1 MNTRFS
7 RWLIAMLLIV
17 AASPMFVQAQ
27 LRDPVTDLNEAR
39 RVFVPVED
47 LDVIIERDKQGVLLP
62 RAKFDV
68 LLTQAKANAE
78 KNAVPAGISVVLTSA
93 DYAAQIVGDQLLISV
108 TAELTQ
114 FDDDWRESRFAL
126 QRLSLEQ
133 VLIDDAPALVGRHT
147 DGSVSLF
154 TDTRGKHSLKLQL
167 STELNALGSDQVAAF
182 SLLRAPSGTLTLT
195 LPAGERLLIGNMQL
209 QRPASLDQVAD
220 YKIAVGGTGGIQLR
234 ITDRAAENAADSLTF
249 ASTGYGLHVA
259 PGEVTWHA
267 LTTLQIFGKPVDR
280 LSFSIPRYLE
290 IADVESTGLES
301 WELTDDPNDTQ
312 RTNISLTFGQAFDGS
327 RKISFKGVMAVE
339 SGTAWTVPPLQIVG
353 VTSHIGQVVI
363 QYPAGVRVRVD
374 ESAGVRRATQ
384 EQKPAA
390 DMPDDPSQMNASES
404 LRFDIWQSD
413 FFLRMT
419 TQPKEREVQSAVAA
433 VLDVNTTGLELQAAL
448 TVETHFASLF
458 ELDIRLPAEWQV
470 LTIQRDNQPLKWQMV
485 SLDQPGT
492 NQLRVLLE
500 PPLAAN
506 TSGQIRLGLRR
517 DVEGWPVEAEPITV
531 NLPELFLPQSSLSEG
546 AFVIRGDDDLDLEA
560 FDLTGLDPQPLKAAF
575 ERLRFQSQD
584 TRFSGKLKI
593 TRKPSRIAAQTVT
606 FGRIDPQSFHTF
618 IQCVIEVQGGG
629 IRTINVALPESAGA
643 ALRFECPNPRII
655 EQKAAAPQNGER
667 VWTLQFEQRLR
678 GQALVVCDIELPRGE
693 SKDFVVPQCRFV
705 DAERQNGYLAIEAG
719 GEQRLT
725 IVATDAGGSA
735 LSEVDPLDLPN
746 VFYQPKERIV
756 AVHRAPAPGAVLTLS
771 EQKLEKLPIPT
782 AICPLLEIS
791 TILGGTGELQHRA
804 TFQLS
809 VVGVQGLHVTLP
821 NGTTLWAT
829 LVDGHPVE
837 IRRSGDVY
845 LVPLT
850 ATNTPSQQTA
860 GGIRTLQLFYRS
872 EVAANSQLGTVK
884 QTPPALT
891 VESGQRTALPVE
903 VLEQKWD
910 LHYPEET
917 RLIDSRS
924 ALEPRQPLDR
934 TSMLATWNSDLRVPT
949 LVDLGWQLFAVTMTI
964 GVIALV
970 TYSYRK
976 KQLVVTLFVMILI
989 FAVIIPLMLPAV
1001 QQSREAARRTQLKN
1015 EMKQLGLTAQ
1025 NYSNSSESLPS
1036 HYYAD
1041 DFSVEDRYDKTS
1053 ILDRD
1058 EKVNIQKI
1066 KRMPAPS
1073 KTLSAPAVGESRKLD
1088 GLQDNVALKSHTVRN
1103 HPMAPEAPLA
1113 TAPFGSVMPPPAAMM
1128 AQPGQM
1134 VDGPGPGVLRMMQ
1147 PNGKTANG
1155 NESVNGQLTD
1165 GNVNGIPENA
1175 FVHQMDVAQQPAAA
1189 EGEVAPFE
1197 QQLSLNIRQHQ
1208 EMGET
1213 HNARD
1218 LGLLSLAIDF
1228 VPPAGSRVKNFHYV
1242 GADTSTSG
1250 IPLEV
1255 DYIDRNSGGALRIF
1269 VIALIG
1275 MIGWFLRPASTA
1287 TKVGFATLGLITP
1300 LALLPLAQ
1308 MSWQPILDGVLVGTL
1323 ISIVFWLI
1331 CGCFKCCARCC
1342 PRIVGLKLP
1351 TTTAALAMMFL
1362 FSHNAYAQGEK
1373 PNTEKSNA
1381 NGQAVVELKP
1391 TTTLIVPFDA
1401 GTEPLAS
1408 ERVFLSHEQFLQLY
1422 RLANPEKVSKQPA
1435 PQEGGIFESLYSA
1448 KLVADEKHPDE
1459 AIIEVTARYAVKSFV
1474 DGQLLVDLPVGHVAA
1489 REAKLNGQTAAL
1501 ITNMGCFKVAVSKP
1515 GLHVIDFT
1523 FGVPAKLSGTTGS
1536 FSLPLLP
1543 VPAGKLA
1550 FELPGKDLS
1559 LRVNDSSTIFR
1570 RVSQNELQSVEF
1582 PIDKGGE
1589 VAVAWQPQQAQ
1600 GAATAVVHVD
1610 SVEAITLTDAG
1621 TAVSHGFSYRV
1632 RQGGIADT
1640 SFTLPDTLRLQA
1652 VNGPDV
1658 GGWELQG
1665 EGAARKLRVIFRRN
1679 VTDQTRLTIE
1689 TFLDVKVGADPQM
1702 ITVPQIPPLD
1712 ITNEIGQVAVFAG
1725 NQFSIRAEQVESLS
1739 QIDGDKFATQI
1750 PISRPNVAPQLAY
1763 RFSKR
1768 PFALNLRA
1776 TRLESQAHITTQ
1788 QAAFVSLRKQQLTTR
1803 FRYNL
1808 TGAPRSSLS
1817 VALPENFVLLD
1828 VQATE
1833 LRDYYVAKTDDG
1845 TTLTIE
1851 LKGPRLGLLEVVL
1864 GGFTPRNNSKATIE
1878 FPQPLDATRLD
1889 SEAAVWLDEGFT
1901 GSLDSFEGWRQVD
1914 FTQVSGELRAI
1925 RPAQPAQFAFTSNNA
1940 NPSMIS
1946 LNLTLATPKLSANGL
1961 SMVTATDVAVV
1972 YMLAFQWQID
1982 VAKTDALTLTTPDWL
1997 AGKLDFQGTGIREAT
2012 HVDAG
2017 NNRTRWTIHFRSPV
2031 SGKYFA
2037 TATATLPPA
2046 TTEVL
2051 APAIVFEHE
2060 QKAVESQRQYV
2071 LLINSSIGQL
2081 SSVDPSQVESV
2092 QREDLPVIIG
2102 QEFVDQATELVR
2114 VKSLLTAPRWSL
2126 HTFAQQATA
2135 PASVNIADL
2144 TTVLSRDGT
2153 YRAQAVYTIKNR
2165 SRQFLALK
2173 MPEGT
2178 EFLSM
2183 FVAGQPSRAVT
2194 TKLPSLNGASA
2205 QLIALPK
2212 TSAASL
2218 SFPVKIVWR
2227 GRLSGPLPKS
2237 AKLTREEF
2245 SVPAPQI
2252 ISQQEDADYG
2262 IPVARTRW
2270 TVYLPEDL
2278 DAQAA
2283 RSTAKHNLSL
2293 SDGTDSLYGNAVLQE
2308 AGELLGFFEQI
2319 RESNRRV
2326 QSRNNLKQ
2334 IGVAADNLNQLS
2346 KALQNYSD
2354 SSGGA
2359 EFAKNKAEVIKRLS
2373 EVENL
2378 AREETQKTN
2387 EYLSK
2392 TNNPATAQGLN
2403 YIQADGLAEGAAIV
2417 NDQQLA
2423 VFNSNNPTVFSKAD
2437 DTLSD
2442 GNFNFGL
2449 GIQDG
2454 EPVAESKKES
2464 NSQTSGRKDLSLAD
2478 DSKSSKPSNEAGN
2491 NKGNRAQL
2499 RMSNGLNI
2507 DELNTMVTNN
2517 NALRQNRATPQQV
2530 VKPGQQG
2537 NLFGTYISSGDGT
2550 PNTMNLAEN
2559 LGNGTLWNREIQN
2572 FAPPTSNPALS
2583 FESDSFGNS
2592 YTRFGAMGGGG
2603 GGMGGGMG
2611 HIPISGSGPGNGYR
2625 YIRDNSGTLNQ
2636 LPADSLP
2643 AKITSSPGF
2652 SFQVPANAP
2661 PGIPVGQ
2668 LAQDN
2673 RKKAEQRVAQG
2684 REIQNSKLGVNTAP
2698 PWKQPSGLSLGIN
2711 LPVSG
2716 HKLVFTKAGGDPK
2729 LALDIQPRESIRWAM
2744 GLVWTA
2750 VWLFVGAMILLTLR
2764 QASGIRRLVHL
2775 LPIVTAV
2782 LGVLGFCILP
2792 SPLNAAS
2799 FILFLVSA
2807 MVTAWKKTAAWI

>member
-1 MNTRFS
+1 MNTQFS
-7 RWLIAMLLIV
+7 RWLIATLLITS
-17 AASPMFVQAQ
+17 ASPMFAQAQ

-78 KNAVPAGISVVLTSA
+78 KNAVPAGIPVVLTSA

-133 VLIDDAPALVGRHT
+133 VLIDDAPALVGRHP

-195 LPAGERLLIGNMQL
+195 LPAGKRLLIGNLQL
-209 QRPASLDQVAD
+209 ERPASIDQVAD

-234 ITDRAAENAADSLTF
+234 ITDRAAENSADSLTF

-339 SGTAWTVPPLQIVG
+339 SGTAWTVPPLQLVG
-353 VTSHIGQVVI
+353 VTSLIGQVVI

-390 DMPDDPSQMNASES
+390 DMPDDLSQRNASES
-404 LRFDIWQSD
+404 LRFDVWQSD
-413 FFLRMT
+413 FFLRLT

-470 LTIQRDNQPLKWQMV
+470 LTIQRDNQPLKWQML

-492 NQLRVLLE
+492 NQLRILLE
-500 PPLAAN
+500 PPIEAN

-517 DVEGWPVEAEPITV
+517 DVEGWPVEAEPVTV

-584 TRFSGKLKI
+584 TQFSGKLKI
-593 TRKPSRIAAQTVT
+593 SRKPSRIAAQSVT
-606 FGRIDPQSFHTF
+606 FGRIDPQTFHTF
-618 IQCVIEVQGGG
+618 IQNVIEVQGGG
-629 IRTINVALPESAGA
+629 IRTINVALPEFAGT
-643 ALRFECPNPRII
+643 ALRFECPYPRII
-655 EQKAAAPQNGER
+655 EQKSAAPKNGER

-678 GQALVVCDIELPRGE
+678 GQALVICDIELPRGE

-719 GEQRLT
+719 SEQRLT
-725 IVATDAGGSA
+725 IAATDAGGSA
-735 LSEVDPLDLPN
+735 LPEVDPLELPN
-746 VFYQPKERIV
+746 VFYQPNERIV
-756 AVHRAPAPGAVLTLS
+756 AVHRSPAPGAVVTVS
-771 EQKLEKLPIPT
+771 EQKFEKLPIPT

-809 VVGVQGLHVTLP
+809 IAGVQGLHVTLP

-850 ATNTPSQQTA
+850 ATNTPSPQGA
-860 GGIRTLQLFYRS
+860 GGLRTLQLFYRS
-872 EVAANSQLGTVK
+872 TVTTNSPLGSVK
-884 QTPPALT
+884 QPPPSLT

-910 LHYPEET
+910 LYYPEET
-917 RLIDSRS
+917 RLIDSHS
-924 ALEPRQPLDR
+924 PLEPRQPLDR
-934 TSMLATWNSDLRVPT
+934 TSFLASWNSDLRVPT
-949 LVDLGWQLFAVTMTI
+949 LVDLGWQLFAVIVTI
-964 GVIALV
+964 GVIALL

-976 KQLVVTLFVMILI
+976 KQLVVTLFVLFVI
-989 FAVIIPLMLPAV
+989 FAAIVPLMLPAV
-1001 QQSREAARRTQLKN
+1001 QQAREASRRTQLKN
-1015 EMKQLGLTAQ
+1015 DMKMRELELANRNDLPTTSA
-1025 NYSNSSESLPS
+1025 LPS
-1036 HYYAD
+1036 HYYSDEA
-1041 DFSVEDRYDKTS
+1041 EQYDKTP
-1053 ILDRD
+1053 ILDD
-1058 EKVNIQKI
+1058 DYKANIRY
-1066 KRMPAPS
+1066 RMS
-1073 KTLSAPAVGESRKLD
+1073 RQQAPAKNPEPMAADESRKLEEFK
-1088 GLQDNVALKSHTVRN
+1088 DNVAMKSHTVRN
-1103 HPMAPEAPLA
+1103 RPMVPGAPPPIKPL
-1113 TAPFGSVMPPPAAMM
+1113 GSVLPPPAGM
-1128 AQPGQM
+1128 ATPSVPM
-1134 VDGPGPGVLRMMQ
+1134 VDGPGPGGTNMQ
-1147 PNGKTANG
+1147 LNGNAAGRDANG
-1155 NESVNGQLTD
+1155 RAD
-1165 GNVNGIPENA
+1165 GLMD
-1175 FVHQMDVAQQPAAA
+1175 QMNVAQQPVAA
-1189 EGEVAPFE
+1189 EDEVGPF
-1197 QQLSLNIRQHQ
+1197 QQELSLAIQQNQK
-1208 EMGET
+1208 MGET
-1213 HNARD
+1213 IYARD

-1242 GADTSTSG
+1242 GADTSTNG

-1269 VIALIG
+1269 VIALMA
-1275 MIGWFLRPASTA
+1275 MIGWFLRRASTA
-1287 TKVGFATLGLITP
+1287 TKVGFATLGLIMP
-1300 LALLPLAQ
+1300 LAMLPLAP
-1308 MSWQPILDGVLVGTL
+1308 MSWQPILDGGFMGTL
-1323 ISIVFWLI
+1323 ISIGVWLI
-1331 CGCFKCCARCC
+1331 CGCCQCCACCC
-1342 PRIVGLKLP
+1342 PRLVGLKLP
-1351 TTTAALAMMFL
+1351 TTTTTAALTMMIL
-1362 FSHNAYAQGEK
+1362 FSQTASAQGEK
-1373 PNTEKSNA
+1373 PTA
-1381 NGQAVVELKP
+1381 NGQAVAELKP

-1408 ERVFLSHEQFLQLY
+1408 ERVFLSHEQFLQLH
-1422 RLANPEKVSKQPA
+1422 RLANPDKVSKQPA
-1435 PQEGGIFESLYSA
+1435 PQAGGIFEALYA
-1448 KLVADEKHPDE
+1448 VKLVANDAHPDD
-1459 AIIEVTARYAVKSFV
+1459 AMIEVTARYAVKSFV
-1474 DGQLLVDLPVGHVAA
+1474 DGQLLVDLPVGQVAA

-1501 ITNMGCFKVAVSKP
+1501 ITNTGCFKVAISKP

-1543 VPAGKLA
+1543 VPAGKLV

-1559 LRVNDSSTIFR
+1559 VRVNGSSTIFR
-1570 RVSQNELQSVEF
+1570 RVSQNDLQSLEF
-1582 PIDKGGE
+1582 PIDKGGD

-1679 VTDQTRLTIE
+1679 VNDQTRLTVE
-1689 TFLDVKVGADPQM
+1689 TFLDVKVGTDPQV
-1702 ITVPQIPPLD
+1702 IAAPQIAPLE

-1739 QIDGDKFATQI
+1739 QIDSDKFATQI

-1768 PFALNLRA
+1768 PFSLNLRA
-1776 TRLESQAHITTQ
+1776 TRLESQAHITSQ

-1817 VALPENFVLLD
+1817 LALPENFVLLD
-1828 VQATE
+1828 VQATG

-1845 TTLTIE
+1845 TILTIE
-1851 LKGPRLGLLEVVL
+1851 LKGPRLGLMEVVL
-1864 GGFTPRNNSKATIE
+1864 GGFTQRNNAKATIE

-1901 GSLDSFEGWRQVD
+1901 GTLDSFEGWRQVD
-1914 FTQVSGELRAI
+1914 GSQVSGELRAI
-1925 RPAQPAQFAFTSNNA
+1925 RSTQAAQFAFTSNSTTPA
-1940 NPSMIS
+1940 VIA
-1946 LNLTLATPKLSANGL
+1946 LNLTQATAKVSANGL
-1961 SMVTATDVAVV
+1961 SMVTATDVAVI
-1972 YMLAFQWQID
+1972 YLLALQWQID
-1982 VAKTDALTLTTPDWL
+1982 VAKTDVLTLTTPDWL

-2012 HVDAG
+2012 HADAG
-2017 NNRTRWTIHFRSPV
+2017 NNRTRWTIHLRSPV

-2060 QKAVESQRQYV
+2060 QKGVESQRQYV
-2071 LLINSSIGQL
+2071 LLINSSLGQL
-2081 SSVDPSQVESV
+2081 SSVDASLVESV

-2153 YRAQAVYTIKNR
+2153 YRAQGLYTIKNR

-2178 EFLSM
+2178 ELLSV
-2183 FVAGQPSRAVT
+2183 FVGGQPSRAVT
-2194 TKLPSLNGASA
+2194 AKLPSLNGASA

-2227 GRLSGPLPKS
+2227 GRLAGPLPKS
-2237 AKLTREEF
+2237 AKLSREEF

-2293 SDGTDSLYGNAVLQE
+2293 SDGSDSLYGNAVLQE

-2326 QSRNNLKQ
+2326 QTRNNLKQ

-2354 SSGGA
+2354 SSGSA
-2359 EFAKNKAEVIKRLS
+2359 EFAKNKAEIIKRLS
-2373 EVENL
+2373 EVDKL
-2378 AREETQKTN
+2378 AREENQKTN
-2387 EYLSK
+2387 EFLAK
-2392 TNNPATAQGLN
+2392 TNNPAAAQGLN
-2403 YIQADGLAEGAAIV
+2403 YIQTESLAEGAAIA
-2417 NDQQLA
+2417 NDQQKA
-2423 VFNSNNPTVFSKAD
+2423 VLDSNGGSGIFIAG
-2437 DTLSD
+2437 DTWSD

-2454 EPVAESKKES
+2454 EPGNPQAD
-2464 NSQTSGRKDLSLAD
+2464 RKTDAGKSD
-2478 DSKSSKPSNEAGN
+2478 DSKSSKPSNDAGN
-2491 NKGNRAQL
+2491 KKGNRAQL
-2499 RMSNGLNI
+2499 QMSNGINI
-2507 DELNTMVTNN
+2507 DELNTAVTNN
-2517 NALRQNRATPQQV
+2517 NAFRQNRAMPQQAAQ
-2530 VKPGQQG
+2530 PGQQG
-2537 NLFGTYISSGDGT
+2537 NLFGRYVISGDET
-2550 PNTMNLAEN
+2550 ANTINLTEN
-2559 LGNGTLWNREIQN
+2559 PGNGTLWNREFQSFGPMN
-2572 FAPPTSNPALS
+2572 SNPAS
-2583 FESDSFGNS
+2583 GFESNSAASGN
-2592 YTRFGAMGGGG
+2592 TRFGGMGGGG
-2603 GGMGGGMG
+2603 G
-2611 HIPISGSGPGNGYR
+2611 N
-2625 YIRDNSGTLNQ
+2625 
-2636 LPADSLP
+2636 
-2643 AKITSSPGF
+2643 
-2652 SFQVPANAP
+2652 
-2661 PGIPVGQ
+2661 
-2668 LAQDN
+2668 
-2673 RKKAEQRVAQG
+2673 
-2684 REIQNSKLGVNTAP
+2684 
-2698 PWKQPSGLSLGIN
+2698 
-2711 LPVSG
+2711 
-2716 HKLVFTKAGGDPK
+2716 
-2729 LALDIQPRESIRWAM
+2729 
-2744 GLVWTA
+2744 
-2750 VWLFVGAMILLTLR
+2750 
-2764 QASGIRRLVHL
+2764 
-2775 LPIVTAV
+2775 
-2782 LGVLGFCILP
+2782 
-2792 SPLNAAS
+2792 
-2799 FILFLVSA
+2799 
-2807 MVTAWKKTAAWI
+2807 

>member
-1 MNTRFS
+1 MNTQYS
-7 RWLIAMLLIV
+7 RWLMAVLLF
-17 AASPMFVQAQ
+17 ASASPMLAQAQ
-27 LRDPVTDLNEAR
+27 LRDLVTDLTEAR

-78 KNAVPAGISVVLTSA
+78 KNAVPAGIAVVLTSA
-93 DYAAQIVGDQLLISV
+93 DYAAQIVGDQLLLSV

-114 FDDDWRESRFAL
+114 FDDEWRESRFAL

-133 VLIDDAPALVGRHT
+133 VLVDDAPALVGRHT

-182 SLLRAPSGTLTLT
+182 SLLRAPSGTLTLS
-195 LPAGERLLIGNMQL
+195 LPAGKRLLIGNLQL
-209 QRPASLDQVAD
+209 ERPAPLDQVAD
-220 YKIAVGGTGGIQLR
+220 YKIAIGGTGGIQLR

-280 LSFSIPRYLE
+280 LSFSVPRYLE

-301 WELTDDPNDTQ
+301 WELSDDPNDTQ
-312 RTNISLTFGQAFDGS
+312 RTNISLTFGQAFDGA

-339 SGTAWTVPPLQIVG
+339 SGAAWTVPPLQIVG

-390 DMPDDPSQMNASES
+390 DMPDDVSQVNASES

-413 FFLRMT
+413 FYLRLT

-448 TVETHFASLF
+448 TIETHFASLF

-470 LTIQRDNQPLKWQMV
+470 LTILRDNQPLKWQMV

-492 NQLRVLLE
+492 NQLRILLD
-500 PPLAAN
+500 PPLAAE
-506 TSGQIRLGLRR
+506 TSGQIRLALRR

-584 TRFSGKLKI
+584 TRYSGKLKI

-606 FGRIDPQSFHTF
+606 FGRIDPQTFHTF
-618 IQCVIEVQGGG
+618 IQSVIEVQGGG
-629 IRTINVALPESAGA
+629 IRTINVALPESAGS
-643 ALRFECPNPRII
+643 ALRFECPSPRII

-667 VWTLQFEQRLR
+667 VWTLHFEQRLR

-693 SKDFVVPQCRFV
+693 SKDFIVTQCRFI
-705 DAERQNGYLAIEAG
+705 DAERQNGYLAVEAG

-725 IVATDAGGSA
+725 ITATDAGGTA
-735 LSEVDPLDLPN
+735 LPEVDPLDLPN

-756 AVHRAPAPGAVLTLS
+756 AVHRAPSPGAVLTLS
-771 EQKLEKLPIPT
+771 EQKFEKLPVPT

-809 VVGVQGLHVTLP
+809 IVGVQGLHVTLP
-821 NGTTLWAT
+821 NGSTLWAT

-845 LVPLT
+845 LIPLP
-850 ATNTPSQQTA
+850 ATDTPSPQTA
-860 GGIRTLQLFYRS
+860 GGLRTLQLFYRS
-872 EVAANSQLGTVK
+872 AVATNSQLGTVK
-884 QTPPALT
+884 QTPPSLT

-910 LHYPEET
+910 LHYPAET
-917 RLIDSRS
+917 RLIGSHS
-924 ALEPRQPLDR
+924 PLEPRQPLDR
-934 TSMLATWNSDLRVPT
+934 TSFLSTWNSDLRVPT
-949 LVDLGWQLFAVTMTI
+949 LVDLGWQLLAVIITI
-964 GVIALV
+964 GVIALL

-976 KQLVVTLFVMILI
+976 KQVVVTLFVMILI
-989 FAVIIPLMLPAV
+989 FAMIVPLMLPAV
-1001 QQSREAARRTQLKN
+1001 QQARESSRRTQLKN
-1015 EMKQLGLTAQ
+1015 DMKMRELERANRGDGETT
-1025 NYSNSSESLPS
+1025 STLPE
-1036 HYYAD
+1036 HYYLD
-1041 DFSVEDRYDKTS
+1041 EDSVLERYDKS
-1053 ILDRD
+1053 PIMDRD
-1058 EKVNIQKI
+1058 EKTNFQRL
-1066 KRMPAPS
+1066 KRMQALSKKSPAPA
-1073 KTLSAPAVGESRKLD
+1073 TDESRKLE

-1128 AQPGQM
+1128 NRPGPM
-1134 VDGPGPGVLRMMQ
+1134 VDGPGPGVMNMQ
-1147 PNGKTANG
+1147 LNG
-1155 NESVNGQLTD
+1155 NPRDINGPVD
-1165 GNVNGIPENA
+1165 GLMD
-1175 FVHQMDVAQQPAAA
+1175 HMDVAQQPAAE

-1197 QQLSLNIRQHQ
+1197 QQLSLNIDQGQ
-1208 EMGET
+1208 NLKGT
-1213 HNARD
+1213 KNTRD

-1242 GADTSTSG
+1242 GADTSTNG

-1275 MIGWFLRPASTA
+1275 TIGWFLRRASTA
-1287 TKVGFATLGLITP
+1287 TKVGFATMGLIIP
-1300 LALLPLAQ
+1300 IALLPFAP
-1308 MSWQPILDGVLVGTL
+1308 MSWQPNLDGLFVGTL
-1323 ISIVFWLI
+1323 ISIVSWLI
-1331 CGCFKCCARCC
+1331 CGCVHCCAYRC
-1342 PRIVGLKLP
+1342 PRLVGLKLP
-1351 TTTAALAMMFL
+1351 TTTTALAMMFL
-1362 FSHNAYAQGEK
+1362 ISHTAYAQGEK

-1381 NGQAVVELKP
+1381 NGQAVAELKP

-1422 RLANPEKVSKQPA
+1422 RLANPDKVSKQPA
-1435 PQEGGIFESLYSA
+1435 PQAGGIFEAMYA
-1448 KLVADEKHPDE
+1448 VKLVANEKNPE
-1459 AIIEVTARYAVKSFV
+1459 GAMIEVTARYAVKSFV
-1474 DGQLLVDLPVGHVAA
+1474 DGQLLVDLPVGQVAA
-1489 REAKLNGQTAAL
+1489 REVKLNGQTSAL
-1501 ITNMGCFKVAVSKP
+1501 ITNAGCFKVAITKP
-1515 GLHVIDFT
+1515 GLHVIDFI

-1543 VPAGKLA
+1543 VPAGKLV
-1550 FELPGKDLS
+1550 FELPGKNLS
-1559 LRVNDSSTIFR
+1559 VRVNGSSTIFR

-1582 PIDKGGE
+1582 SIDKGGD
-1589 VAVAWQPQQAQ
+1589 VAVAWQPPQAQ
-1600 GAATAVVHVD
+1600 GAATAVIHVD

-1621 TAVSHGFSYRV
+1621 TSVSHGFSYRV

-1689 TFLDVKVGADPQM
+1689 TFLDVKVGTDPQV
-1702 ITVPQIPPLD
+1702 IAIPQIAPLE
-1712 ITNEIGQVAVFAG
+1712 ITNEIGQIAVFAG

-1768 PFALNLRA
+1768 PFTLNLRA
-1776 TRLESQAHITTQ
+1776 TRLESQTHITSQ

-1817 VALPENFVLLD
+1817 VSLPENFVLLD
-1828 VQATE
+1828 VQATA
-1833 LRDYYVAKTDDG
+1833 LRDYYVAKTDDS
-1845 TTLTIE
+1845 TILTIE
-1851 LKGPRLGLLEVVL
+1851 LKGPRLGLMEVVL
-1864 GGFTPRNNSKATIE
+1864 GGFTQRNNAKASIE

-1889 SEAAVWLDEGFT
+1889 SEATVWLDEGFKGT
-1901 GSLDSFEGWRQVD
+1901 LESFEGWRQVD
-1914 FTQVSGELRAI
+1914 ATQVSGEVRAI
-1925 RPAQPAQFAFTSNNA
+1925 RSAQPAQFAFSSNSTTPA
-1940 NPSMIS
+1940 VIA
-1946 LNLTLATPKLSANGL
+1946 LNLTQATPMLSANGL
-1961 SMVTATDVAVV
+1961 SMVTATDVAVI
-1972 YMLAFQWQID
+1972 YMLALQWQID
-1982 VAKTDALTLTTPDWL
+1982 VAKTDTLTLTTPDWL

-2012 HVDAG
+2012 HIDAG
-2017 NNRTRWTIHFRSPV
+2017 NNRTRWTIHLRSPV

-2037 TATATLPPA
+2037 TATTTLPPA

-2071 LLINSSIGQL
+2071 LLINSSLGQL
-2081 SSVDPSQVESV
+2081 SSVDPSLVESV

-2126 HTFAQQATA
+2126 HTFAQQASA

-2153 YRAQAVYTIKNR
+2153 YQAQALYTIKNR

-2178 EFLSM
+2178 ELLSV

-2205 QLIALPK
+2205 HLIALPK

-2218 SFPVKIVWR
+2218 SFLVKIVWR
-2227 GRLSGPLPKS
+2227 GRLSGPLPES
-2237 AKLTREEF
+2237 VPLTREEF

-2283 RSTAKHNLSL
+2283 HSTAKHNLSL
-2293 SDGTDSLYGNAVLQE
+2293 SDGSDSLYGNAVLQE

-2319 RESNRRV
+2319 RESNRRL
-2326 QSRNNLKQ
+2326 QTRNNLKQ
-2334 IGVAADNLNQLS
+2334 LGVAADNLNQLS
-2346 KALQNYSD
+2346 KALQIYSD
-2354 SSGGA
+2354 SSSGA
-2359 EFAKNKAEVIKRLS
+2359 EFAKNKAEVMKRLS
-2373 EVENL
+2373 EVERL
-2378 AREETQKTN
+2378 AREESQKTN

-2392 TNNPATAQGLN
+2392 TNNPAATQGLN
-2403 YIQADGLAEGAAIV
+2403 YIQTEGLAEGAAIV

-2423 VFNSNNPTVFSKAD
+2423 VFNSNGGQLISIAD
-2437 DTLSD
+2437 DSLSD

-2454 EPVAESKKES
+2454 EPVAESKKEGR
-2464 NSQTSGRKDLSLAD
+2464 SQTSGRKDSLAD
-2478 DSKSSKPSNEAGN
+2478 NSKSSKPSNEAGN

-2499 RMSNGLNI
+2499 RMSNGINI
-2507 DELNTMVTNN
+2507 DELNTTVTNN
-2517 NALRQNRATPQQV
+2517 NTLRQNRVIPQQV
-2530 VKPGQQG
+2530 VQPGQQG
-2537 NLFGTYISSGDGT
+2537 NLFGGYMNNGDGSS
-2550 PNTMNLAEN
+2550 NTMNLTEN
-2559 LGNGTLWNREIQN
+2559 FGNGTLWNRDSPSA
-2572 FAPPTSNPALS
+2572 APQSSNPALS
-2583 FESDSFGNS
+2583 FESDYVGNS
-2592 YTRFGAMGGGG
+2592 STRNGAMGGGG
-2603 GGMGGGMG
+2603 GGMGRSPM
-2611 HIPISGSGPGNGYR
+2611 PGSGAGIGYR
-2625 YIRDNSGTLNQ
+2625 YVRDNSGTLNQ
-2636 LPADSLP
+2636 PRADSSP
-2643 AKITSSPGF
+2643 APITSSSRF
-2652 SFQVPANAP
+2652 SFQVPPNAP
-2661 PGIPVGQ
+2661 WGTPAGQ

-2673 RKKAEQRVAQG
+2673 RQTAEHG
-2684 REIQNSKLGVNTAP
+2684 ISLGGEIQNSNLGANAAP
-2698 PWKQPSGLSLGIN
+2698 AWKQPGGLSLGIN

-2716 HKLVFTKAGGDPK
+2716 RKLVFTKAGGDPK
-2729 LALDIQPRESIRWAM
+2729 LALDIRPRESIRWAM
-2744 GLVWTA
+2744 GLAWTA
-2750 VWLFVGAMILLTLR
+2750 AWLLVGTTILFSLR
-2764 QASGIRRLVHL
+2764 HTSGIRRLVHL

-2792 SPLNAAS
+2792 APLNAAS
-2799 FILFLVSA
+2799 FVLFIVST
-2807 MVTAWKKTAAWI
+2807 VFTAWKKPETWI

>member
-7 RWLIAMLLIV
+7 RWLIAMLLAA
-17 AASPMFVQAQ
+17 AASPMFAQAQ
-27 LRDPVTDLNEAR
+27 LRDPVTDLTEAR

-78 KNAVPAGISVVLTSA
+78 KNAVPAGIAVVLTSA
-93 DYAAQIVGDQLLISV
+93 DYAAQIVGDQLLLSV

-114 FDDDWRESRFAL
+114 FDDEWHESRFAL

-133 VLIDDAPALVGRHT
+133 VLVDEAPALVGRHT

-167 STELNALGSDQVAAF
+167 STELNVLGSDQIAAF

-195 LPAGERLLIGNMQL
+195 LPAGKRLLIGNLQL
-209 QRPASLDQVAD
+209 ERPAPLDQAAD
-220 YKIAVGGTGGIQLR
+220 YKIAVGGSGGIQLR

-249 ASTGYGLHVA
+249 ASTGYGLNVA

-267 LTTLQIFGKPVDR
+267 LTTLQIFGKPLDR
-280 LSFSIPRYLE
+280 LSFSVPRFLE
-290 IADVESTGLES
+290 IAGVESTGLES

-312 RTNISLTFGQAFDGS
+312 RTNISLTFGQAFDGA

-353 VTSHIGQVVI
+353 VTSHIGQLVI

-374 ESAGVRRATQ
+374 ESAGVRRATH

-390 DMPDDPSQMNASES
+390 DMPDDLSQINASES
-404 LRFDIWQSD
+404 LRFDIWQPD
-413 FFLRMT
+413 FYLRLT
-419 TQPKEREVQSAVAA
+419 TQPKEREVQSAIAA
-433 VLDVNTTGLELQAAL
+433 VLDVNTTGLELQVAL

-458 ELDIRLPAEWQV
+458 ELDIHLPAEWQV

-492 NQLRVLLE
+492 NQLRILLD
-500 PPLAAN
+500 PPLTAE
-506 TSGQIRLGLRR
+506 TSGQIRLSLRR

-531 NLPELFLPQSSLSEG
+531 NVPELFLPQSSLSEG

-560 FDLTGLDPQPLKAAF
+560 IDLTGLDPQPLKAAF
-575 ERLRFQSQD
+575 ERLRFQSQE

-593 TRKPSRIAAQTVT
+593 ARKPSRIAVQTVT
-606 FGRIDPQSFHTF
+606 FGRIDPQTLHTF
-618 IQCVIEVQGGG
+618 IQSVIEVQGGG
-629 IRTINVALPESAGA
+629 IRTIKLALPESAGSA
-643 ALRFECPNPRII
+643 VRFESLVPRII

-667 VWTLQFEQRLR
+667 VWTLHFEQRLR
-678 GQALVVCDIELPRGE
+678 GQALVVCDFELPRGE
-693 SKDFVVPQCRFV
+693 AKNYIVPQCRFV
-705 DAERQNGYLAIEAG
+705 DAERQNGYLAVEAG

-725 IVATDAGGSA
+725 IAATSAEGSA
-735 LSEVDPLDLPN
+735 LAEVDPLDLPN

-756 AVHRAPAPGAVLTLS
+756 AVHRAPAPGAMLTIS
-771 EQKLEKLPIPT
+771 EQKFEKLPVPT

-804 TFQLS
+804 TFQLN

-821 NGTTLWAT
+821 NGSTVWAT

-850 ATNTPSQQTA
+850 ATNMSSPHCD
-860 GGIRTLQLFYRS
+860 GGLRTLQLYYRS
-872 EVAANSQLGTVK
+872 AVATNSKLGSVK
-884 QTPPALT
+884 QTPPSLT
-891 VESGQRTALPVE
+891 VETGQRTALPVE
-903 VLEQKWD
+903 VVEQKWD

-917 RLIDSRS
+917 RLIDSHS
-924 ALEPRQPLDR
+924 PLEPRQLLDR
-934 TSMLATWNSDLRVPT
+934 TSFLATWNSELRVPT
-949 LVDLGWQLFAVTMTI
+949 LLDLGWQLFAVIVTI
-964 GVIALV
+964 GVIALL
-970 TYSYRK
+970 TYSYRR
-976 KQLVVTLFVMILI
+976 KQVLLTLFVLFVI
-989 FAVIIPLMLPAV
+989 FAAIVPLMLPAV
-1001 QQSREAARRTQLKN
+1001 KQAREASRRTQLKN
-1015 EMKQLGLTAQ
+1015 DLKQFGLSVQ
-1025 NYSNSSESLPS
+1025 NNDQLTTSALPS
-1036 HYYAD
+1036 HYYSDEAAQ
-1041 DFSVEDRYDKTS
+1041 YDKTPV
-1053 ILDRD
+1053 LDD
-1058 EKVNIQKI
+1058 DDKANIRY
-1066 KRMPAPS
+1066 RMSQQQTPAKTPAPMAS
-1073 KTLSAPAVGESRKLD
+1073 DESRKLEE
-1088 GLQDNVALKSHTVRN
+1088 LKENAALKSHTVGNR
-1103 HPMAPEAPLA
+1103 PMASGSPPPNER
-1113 TAPFGSVMPPPAAMM
+1113 FGSVMPPPVGIAAESG
-1128 AQPGQM
+1128 PM
-1134 VDGPGPGVLRMMQ
+1134 VDGPGPGVTNMLL
-1147 PNGKTANG
+1147 NG
-1155 NESVNGQLTD
+1155 NAAGRDVNRGVD
-1165 GNVNGIPENA
+1165 GLMD
-1175 FVHQMDVAQQPAAA
+1175 QMDVAQQPVAA
-1189 EGEVAPFE
+1189 EVEAGPSQRE
-1197 QQLSLNIRQHQ
+1197 LSLELQQNQK
-1208 EMGET
+1208 MGET
-1213 HNARD
+1213 NYARD

-1228 VPPAGSRVKNFHYV
+1228 VPPAGYRVKNFHYV
-1242 GADTSTSG
+1242 GADTSTNG

-1269 VIALIG
+1269 VVALMA
-1275 MIGWFLRPASTA
+1275 MIGWLLRPAATA
-1287 TKVGFATLGLITP
+1287 TKVGFATLGLVIP
-1300 LALLPLAQ
+1300 LALLPLAP
-1308 MSWQPILDGVLVGTL
+1308 MIWQPILDGGFIGTL
-1323 ISIVFWLI
+1323 ISIGVWVI
-1331 CGCFKCCARCC
+1331 CSFCKCCACCC
-1342 PRIVGLKLP
+1342 PRLVGLKLP
-1351 TTTAALAMMFL
+1351 TKTTAALAMMIL
-1362 FSHNAYAQGEK
+1362 FSQTAYTQGEK
-1373 PNTEKSNA
+1373 PNA
-1381 NGQAVVELKP
+1381 NGQAVADLKP

-1435 PQEGGIFESLYSA
+1435 PQAGGIFEALYAA
-1448 KLVADEKHPDE
+1448 KLVANDAHPDE
-1459 AIIEVTARYAVKSFV
+1459 AMIELTARYAVKSFI
-1474 DGQLLVDLPVGHVAA
+1474 DGQLLVDLPVGEVAA

-1501 ITNMGCFKVAVSKP
+1501 FTSAGCFKVAISKP

-1523 FGVPAKLSGTTGS
+1523 FGIPAKLSGTTGS

-1559 LRVNDSSTIFR
+1559 VRVNGSSTIFR
-1570 RVSQNELQSVEF
+1570 RVSQNDLQSLEF
-1582 PIDKGGE
+1582 PIDKGGD
-1589 VAVAWQPQQAQ
+1589 VAVAWQPQQSQ
-1600 GAATAVVHVD
+1600 GAATVVVHVD

-1640 SFTLPDTLRLQA
+1640 SFTLPDTLGLQA

-1665 EGAARKLRVIFRRN
+1665 EGAERKLRVIFRRN
-1679 VTDQTRLTIE
+1679 VTDQTRLIIE
-1689 TFLDVKVGADPQM
+1689 TFLGVKVGTDPQM
-1702 ITVPQIPPLD
+1702 IAVPQIAPLE

-1725 NQFSIRAEQVESLS
+1725 NQFSIQAEHVESLS
-1739 QIDGDKFATQI
+1739 QVDSDKFATQI
-1750 PISRPNVAPQLAY
+1750 PISRPNVSPQLAY

-1768 PFALNLRA
+1768 PFKLNLRA
-1776 TRLESQAHITTQ
+1776 TRLESQAHISSQ
-1788 QAAFVSLRKQQLTTR
+1788 QAAFVSPRKQQSTTR

-1828 VQATE
+1828 VQATGF
-1833 LRDYYVAKTDDG
+1833 RDYYVAKTDDG
-1845 TTLTIE
+1845 TILTIE
-1851 LKGPRLGLLEVVL
+1851 LKGPRLGMMEVVL
-1864 GGFTPRNNSKATIE
+1864 GGFTQRNNAKVSIE

-1901 GSLDSFEGWRQVD
+1901 GTVDSFEGWRHVD
-1914 FTQVSGELRAI
+1914 GTQVNGELRAI
-1925 RPAQPAQFAFTSNNA
+1925 RSSQAVPFAFTSNSTTPA
-1940 NPSMIS
+1940 AIA
-1946 LNLTLATPKLSANGL
+1946 LNLTQASVKVSANSL
-1961 SMVTATDVAVV
+1961 SMVTVTDVAVI
-1972 YMLAFQWQID
+1972 YMLALQWQIN
-1982 VAKTDALTLTTPDWL
+1982 VAKTDTLTLTTPDWL

-2017 NNRTRWTIHFRSPV
+2017 NNRTRWTIHLRSPV

-2037 TATATLPPA
+2037 TATATIPPA

-2051 APAIVFEHE
+2051 APTIVFEHD
-2060 QKAVESQRQYV
+2060 QKAVESQSQYA
-2071 LLINSSIGQL
+2071 LLINSSLGQL
-2081 SSVDPSQVESV
+2081 SSVDPSLVESV

-2102 QEFVDQATELVR
+2102 KEFVNQATELVR
-2114 VKSLLTAPRWSL
+2114 IKSLLTAPRWSL
-2126 HTFAQQATA
+2126 HTFAEQAAA

-2144 TTVLSRDGT
+2144 TTVLCRDGT
-2153 YRAQAVYTIKNR
+2153 YRAQALYTIKNR

-2178 EFLSM
+2178 ELLSV
-2183 FVAGQPSRAVT
+2183 FVGGQPSRAVT
-2194 TKLPSLNGASA
+2194 TKLPSLNGALA

-2218 SFPVKIVWR
+2218 SFPVKVVWR

-2237 AKLTREEF
+2237 TNLTREEF

-2278 DAQAA
+2278 DAQAS

-2293 SDGTDSLYGNAVLQE
+2293 SDGSDSLYGNAVLQE

-2354 SSGGA
+2354 GSGGA
-2359 EFAKNKAEVIKRLS
+2359 EFAKNKAEIIKRLS
-2373 EVENL
+2373 DVEKL
-2378 AREETQKTN
+2378 ARDESQKTN
-2387 EYLSK
+2387 EFLAKS
-2392 TNNPATAQGLN
+2392 NNPAAAQSLN
-2403 YIQADGLAEGAAIV
+2403 YIQTDSLEEGAAIA
-2417 NDQQLA
+2417 NDQQKA
-2423 VFNSNNPTVFSKAD
+2423 VLDSNSASGISIAGD
-2437 DTLSD
+2437 ARSD

-2449 GIQDG
+2449 GIQDS
-2454 EPVAESKKES
+2454 EPD
-2464 NSQTSGRKDLSLAD
+2464 NSQADRKKDAVKFY
-2478 DSKSSKPSNEAGN
+2478 DSKSSNEAGN
-2491 NKGNRAQL
+2491 NRGNRAQL
-2499 RMSNGLNI
+2499 RMSNGINI
-2507 DELNTMVTNN
+2507 DELNTSVTNN
-2517 NALRQNRATPQQV
+2517 NAFRLSRTVPQQGV
-2530 VKPGQQG
+2530 QPEQSGFQFHNSSAAKTFNSNSLTINGNDG
-2537 NLFGTYISSGDGT
+2537 NL
-2550 PNTMNLAEN
+2550 M
-2559 LGNGTLWNREIQN
+2559 LWNRDGPLA
-2572 FAPPTSNPALS
+2572 APQSSNPVLG
-2583 FESDSFGNS
+2583 FESDTVGSGFG
-2592 YTRFGAMGGGG
+2592 RIGAMGGGG
-2603 GGMGGGMG
+2603 GFGGVTGGAPMPG
-2611 HIPISGSGPGNGYR
+2611 SGSGIGHRNTRGDGVR
-2625 YIRDNSGTLNQ
+2625 SMNQ
-2636 LPADSLP
+2636 QPTDSLP
-2643 AKITSSPGF
+2643 ALINSSSSFNVQPPPFAAPGM
-2652 SFQVPANAP
+2652 
-2661 PGIPVGQ
+2661 PVGQ

-2673 RKKAEQRVAQG
+2673 RQMAEQGVAQG
-2684 REIQNSKLGVNTAP
+2684 GQIQNNQLGANASP
-2698 PWKQPSGLSLGIN
+2698 ALKQPGGLSLGIN

-2716 HKLVFTKAGGDPK
+2716 RKLVFTKAGGDPK
-2729 LALDIQPRESIRWAM
+2729 LALNIRPRQSIRWAI

-2750 VWLFVGAMILLTLR
+2750 AWLLVGTTILFSLR
-2764 QASGIRRLVHL
+2764 QTSGIRRLLHL
-2775 LPIVTAV
+2775 LPFTTAV

-2792 SPLNAAS
+2792 VPLNAAS
-2799 FILFLVSA
+2799 FVLFLVSA
-2807 MVTAWKKTAAWI
+2807 VFMAWKWNKPAVWT

>member
-7 RWLIAMLLIV
+7 RWLIAMLLTV

-27 LRDPVTDLNEAR
+27 LRDPVTDLADAR

-47 LDVIIERDKQGVLLP
+47 LDVIIERDKKGVLLP

-78 KNAVPAGISVVLTSA
+78 KNAVPAGIPVVLTTA

-195 LPAGERLLIGNMQL
+195 LPAGKRLLIGNLQL
-209 QRPASLDQVAD
+209 ERPASLDQVAD

-267 LTTLQIFGKPVDR
+267 LASLQVFGKPVDR

-301 WELTDDPNDTQ
+301 WELSDDPNDTQ
-312 RTNISLTFGQAFDGS
+312 RTNLSLTFGQAFDGS

-363 QYPAGVRVRVD
+363 QYPAGVRVRID

-390 DMPDDPSQMNASES
+390 DMPDDLSLMNASES
-404 LRFDIWQSD
+404 LRFDVWQSD
-413 FFLRMT
+413 FFLRLT
-419 TQPKEREVQSAVAA
+419 TQQKEREVQSAVAA

-458 ELDIRLPAEWQV
+458 ELDIRLPSEWQV

-492 NQLRVLLE
+492 NQLRILLD
-500 PPLAAN
+500 PPLAAE

-560 FDLTGLDPQPLKAAF
+560 LDLTGLDPQPLKAAF

-584 TRFSGKLKI
+584 TRYSGKLKI

-606 FGRIDPQSFHTF
+606 FGRIDPQTFHTF
-618 IQCVIEVQGGG
+618 IQSVIEVQGGG
-629 IRTINVALPESAGA
+629 IRTINVALPESAGS
-643 ALRFECPNPRII
+643 ALRFECPSPRII

-678 GQALVVCDIELPRGE
+678 GQALVFCDIELPRGD
-693 SKDFVVPQCRFV
+693 SKDFIVPQCRFV
-705 DAERQNGYLAIEAG
+705 DAERQNGYLAVEAG

-725 IVATDAGGSA
+725 IAATDAGGSA
-735 LSEVDPLDLPN
+735 LPEVDPLDLPN

-756 AVHRAPAPGAVLTLS
+756 AVHRAPVPGAVLTLS
-771 EQKLEKLPIPT
+771 EQKFEKLPVPT

-821 NGTTLWAT
+821 NGSTLWAT

-850 ATNTPSQQTA
+850 ATNTPSPQTA
-860 GGIRTLQLFYRS
+860 GGLRTLQLFYRS
-872 EVAANSQLGTVK
+872 AVATASQFGTVK
-884 QTPPALT
+884 QTPPSLT

-917 RLIDSRS
+917 RLIDSHS
-924 ALEPRQPLDR
+924 PLEPRQPLDR
-934 TSMLATWNSDLRVPT
+934 TSFLATWNSDLRIPT
-949 LVDLGWQLFAVTMTI
+949 LIDLGWQFLAVIITI
-964 GVIALV
+964 GVIALL

-976 KQLVVTLFVMILI
+976 KQVAVTLFVIILI
-989 FAVIIPLMLPAV
+989 FGVIIPLMLPAV
-1001 QQSREAARRTQLKN
+1001 QQSREASRRTQLKN
-1015 EMKQLGLTAQ
+1015 EMNMKGLEAANQSGWET
-1025 NYSNSSESLPS
+1025 NRSLPS

-1041 DFSVEDRYDKTS
+1041 TASDEDRYDKTP
-1053 ILDRD
+1053 ILDRN
-1058 EKVNIQKI
+1058 EKANLYQL
-1066 KRMPAPS
+1066 KRQPAPS
-1073 KTLSAPAVGESRKLD
+1073 KKPAAAAADESRKLD
-1088 GLQDNVALKSHTVRN
+1088 GLKDNIALKSHTVRN
-1103 HPMAPEAPLA
+1103 RTLA
-1113 TAPFGSVMPPPAAMM
+1113 TEGPTAPAPFGSTMPPPAAMVTR
-1128 AQPGQM
+1128 PGPM
-1134 VDGPGPGVLRMMQ
+1134 VDGPGSGVNPALMGR
-1147 PNGKTANG
+1147 TADE
-1155 NESVNGQLTD
+1155 NEKPKRED
-1165 GNVNGIPENA
+1165 GLVD
-1175 FVHQMDVAQQPAAA
+1175 QMDVAQQQEVA
-1189 EGEVAPFE
+1189 EGEVGPFE
-1197 QQLSLNIRQHQ
+1197 QRLSLQIQQNQLTGGANNIY
-1208 EMGET
+1208 
-1213 HNARD
+1213 D

-1228 VPPAGSRVKNFHYV
+1228 VPPAGSRVKNFYYV
-1242 GADTSTSG
+1242 GADTSTNG

-1255 DYIDRNSGGALRIF
+1255 DYIDRNSGGAHRVF
-1269 VIALIG
+1269 VLALIG
-1275 MIGWFLRPASTA
+1275 MIGWFLRRASTA
-1287 TKVGFATLGLITP
+1287 TKVGFATLGLIIP
-1300 LALLPLAQ
+1300 LALLPLAP
-1308 MSWQPILDGVLVGTL
+1308 MSWQPILDGVFIGTL
-1323 ISIVFWLI
+1323 ISIGFWLI
-1331 CGCFKCCARCC
+1331 CGCVKCCACCC
-1342 PRIVGLKLP
+1342 PRLVGLKLP
-1351 TTTAALAMMFL
+1351 TTTTTAVLAMMFL
-1362 FSHNAYAQGEK
+1362 ISHTAYAQGEK
-1373 PNTEKSNA
+1373 PNG
-1381 NGQAVVELKP
+1381 NGQAVAELKP

-1422 RLANPEKVSKQPA
+1422 RLANPDKVSKQPA
-1435 PQEGGIFESLYSA
+1435 PQAGGIFEALYAA
-1448 KLVADEKHPDE
+1448 KLVANDAHPDE
-1459 AIIEVTARYAVKSFV
+1459 AMIEVIARYAVKSFV
-1474 DGQLLVDLPVGHVAA
+1474 DGQLLVELPVGQVAA
-1489 REAKLNGQTAAL
+1489 REAKLDGQTAAL
-1501 ITNMGCFKVAVSKP
+1501 ITNTGCYKVAISKP

-1523 FGVPAKLSGTTGS
+1523 FGIPAKLSGTTGS

-1543 VPAGKLA
+1543 VPAGKLV

-1559 LRVNDSSTIFR
+1559 VRVNGSSTIFR
-1570 RVSQNELQSVEF
+1570 RVTQNELQSVEF
-1582 PIDKGGE
+1582 PIDKGSD

-1600 GAATAVVHVD
+1600 GAATAVIHVD

-1640 SFTLPDTLRLQA
+1640 SFSLPDTLRLQA

-1658 GGWELQG
+1658 GGWELLG

-1679 VTDQTRLTIE
+1679 VADQTRLTIE
-1689 TFLDVKVGADPQM
+1689 TFLDVKVGTDPQV
-1702 ITVPQIPPLD
+1702 IAAPQIAPLE

-1725 NQFSIRAEQVESLS
+1725 NQFSIRAEQAESLS

-1768 PFALNLRA
+1768 PFTLNLRA
-1776 TRLESQAHITTQ
+1776 TRLESQAHITSQ

-1828 VQATE
+1828 VQATG

-1845 TTLTIE
+1845 TILTIE
-1851 LKGPRLGLLEVVL
+1851 LKGPRLGLMEVVL
-1864 GGFTPRNNSKATIE
+1864 SGLTQRNNAKVSIE

-1901 GSLDSFEGWRQVD
+1901 GILDSFEEWRQVD
-1914 FTQVSGELRAI
+1914 AAHVSGELRAI
-1925 RPAQPAQFAFTSNNA
+1925 RSAQPAQFAFSSNNTA
-1940 NPSMIS
+1940 PLPIL
-1946 LNLTLATPKLSANGL
+1946 LNLTQATPKLSANGL
-1961 SMVTATDVAVV
+1961 SMVTATDVAVI
-1972 YMLAFQWQID
+1972 YMLALQWQID
-1982 VAKTDALTLTTPDWL
+1982 VAKTDTLTVTTPDWL

-2017 NNRTRWTIHFRSPV
+2017 NNRTRWTIHLRSPV

-2060 QKAVESQRQYV
+2060 QKTVDSQRQYV
-2071 LLINSSIGQL
+2071 LLINSSLSQL
-2081 SSVDPSQVESV
+2081 SSVDPALVESV

-2114 VKSLLTAPRWSL
+2114 VKSLLTAPKWSL

-2144 TTVLSRDGT
+2144 TTILSRDGT
-2153 YRAQAVYTIKNR
+2153 YRAQALYTIKNR

-2173 MPEGT
+2173 MPDGT
-2178 EFLSM
+2178 ELLSV

-2194 TKLPSLNGASA
+2194 TKIPSLNGASA

-2212 TSAASL
+2212 SSAASL

-2237 AKLTREEF
+2237 ARLTREEF

-2252 ISQQEDADYG
+2252 ISQQDDADYG

-2278 DAQAA
+2278 DAQAT

-2293 SDGTDSLYGNAVLQE
+2293 SDGSDSLYGNAVLQE

-2326 QSRNNLKQ
+2326 QTRNNLKQ
-2334 IGVAADNLNQLS
+2334 IGVAADNLNELG
-2346 KALQNYSD
+2346 KALNNFSD

-2359 EFAKNKAEVIKRLS
+2359 EFAKNKAEVMKRLS
-2373 EVENL
+2373 EVEKL
-2378 AREETQKTN
+2378 AQEESQKTN

-2392 TNNPATAQGLN
+2392 TNNPAAAQGLN
-2403 YIQADGLAEGAAIV
+2403 YIQAEGLAEGAAIV
-2417 NDQQLA
+2417 NDQQWA
-2423 VFNSNNPTVFSKAD
+2423 VSNSNGGNGISITNDSSP
-2437 DTLSD
+2437 D

-2454 EPVAESKKES
+2454 ELVAESKKER
-2464 NSQTSGRKDLSLAD
+2464 N
-2478 DSKSSKPSNEAGN
+2478 SKSDLVNDPGQSENGKSKPSNEISN

-2499 RMSNGLNI
+2499 RMSNGINI
-2507 DELNTMVTNN
+2507 DELNTAVTNN
-2517 NALRQNRATPQQV
+2517 NTFRRNRVMPQQAAQ
-2530 VKPGQQG
+2530 PGQQG
-2537 NLFGTYISSGDGT
+2537 NLFGSYGDSSDGLS
-2550 PNTMNLAEN
+2550 NTMNLTEN
-2559 LGNGTLWNREIQN
+2559 VGNGTLWNRDISSAVPQS
-2572 FAPPTSNPALS
+2572 SNPGMAFEFDSVNSS
-2583 FESDSFGNS
+2583 F
-2592 YTRFGAMGGGG
+2592 TRSGVMNG
-2603 GGMGGGMG
+2603 GGMGGGFG
-2611 HIPISGSGPGNGYR
+2611 GGIGGASNAGANLGGVYR
-2625 YIRDNSGTLNQ
+2625 NYNRENPRGLNQ
-2636 LPADSLP
+2636 PAEGSLP
-2643 AKITSSPGF
+2643 ASITFYSRFSIQDSS
-2652 SFQVPANAP
+2652 NAP
-2661 PGIPVGQ
+2661 PGMPVGQ
-2668 LAQDN
+2668 PPQDN
-2673 RKKAEQRVAQG
+2673 FQMAEKGIAQG
-2684 REIQNSKLGVNTAP
+2684 GQIDSRNLGDNTATAR
-2698 PWKQPSGLSLGIN
+2698 KQPGGLSLGIN
-2711 LPVSG
+2711 LPVTG
-2716 HKLVFTKAGGDPK
+2716 RKLVFTKSGGDPK
-2729 LALDIQPRESIRWAM
+2729 LALEIRPRQSIRWAM
-2744 GLVWTA
+2744 GLIWTA
-2750 VWLFVGAMILLTLR
+2750 VWLFVGATILLTLR

-2775 LPIVTAV
+2775 LPVVLAV

-2792 SPLNAAS
+2792 TPLNAAS
-2799 FILFLVSA
+2799 FVLFLVSA
-2807 MVTAWKKTAAWI
+2807 MVTAWQKSAAAI

>member
-1 MNTRFS
+1 MNTRLS

-17 AASPMFVQAQ
+17 AASPMFAQAQ

-78 KNAVPAGISVVLTSA
+78 KNAVPAGIPVVLTSA

-108 TAELTQ
+108 TAEVTQ

-133 VLIDDAPALVGRHT
+133 VLVDDAPALVGRHT

-182 SLLRAPSGTLTLT
+182 SLLRAPSGTLTLS
-195 LPAGERLLIGNMQL
+195 LPAGKRLLIGNLQL
-209 QRPASLDQVAD
+209 ERPASLDQVAD

-312 RTNISLTFGQAFDGS
+312 RTNISLTFGQAFDGA

-390 DMPDDPSQMNASES
+390 DMPDDLSLMNASES
-404 LRFDIWQSD
+404 LRFDVWQSD
-413 FFLRMT
+413 FFLRLT

-470 LTIQRDNQPLKWQMV
+470 LTIQRDNQSLKWQMV

-492 NQLRVLLE
+492 NQLRILLNAE
-500 PPLAAN
+500 LAAN

-517 DVEGWPVEAEPITV
+517 DVEGWPVEAEPITI

-546 AFVIRGDDDLDLEA
+546 TFVIRGDDDLDLEA
-560 FDLTGLDPQPLKAAF
+560 FELTGLDPHPLKAAF

-584 TRFSGKLKI
+584 TRYSGKLKI
-593 TRKPSRIAAQTVT
+593 TRKASRIAAQTVT
-606 FGRIDPQSFHTF
+606 FGRIDPQTFHTF
-618 IQCVIEVQGGG
+618 IQSVIEVQGGG
-629 IRTINVALPESAGA
+629 IRTINVALPESAGT

-693 SKDFVVPQCRFV
+693 SKDFVVPQCRYV

-725 IVATDAGGSA
+725 IAATDAGGSA
-735 LSEVDPLDLPN
+735 LPEVDPLDLPN

-771 EQKLEKLPIPT
+771 EQKFEKLPIPT

-850 ATNTPSQQTA
+850 ATNTPSLQTA
-860 GGIRTLQLFYRS
+860 GGLRTLQLFYRS

-884 QTPPALT
+884 QTPPSLT

-917 RLIDSRS
+917 RLIDSHS
-924 ALEPRQPLDR
+924 PLEPRQPLDR
-934 TSMLATWNSDLRVPT
+934 ISLLATWNSDLRVPT
-949 LVDLGWQLFAVTMTI
+949 LVDLGWQLFAVIATI
-964 GVIALV
+964 GMIWLL

-976 KQLVVTLFVMILI
+976 KQVVVTLFVMILI

-1015 EMKQLGLTAQ
+1015 EMRQLGLAVQ
-1025 NYSNSSESLPS
+1025 NYSNTSESLPS

-1058 EKVNIQKI
+1058 EKNNFQKW
-1066 KRMPAPS
+1066 KRMQAPAKKSPAPA
-1073 KTLSAPAVGESRKLD
+1073 TDVSRKLD

-1103 HPMAPEAPLA
+1103 HPMAPEAPMA
-1113 TAPFGSVMPPPAAMM
+1113 STPFGSTMPR
-1128 AQPGQM
+1128 PGPM
-1134 VDGPGPGVLRMMQ
+1134 VDGPGKGVMNMMQ
-1147 PNGKTANG
+1147 PNDKPANG
-1155 NESVNGQLTD
+1155 NESVNGLITD
-1165 GNVNGIPENA
+1165 GNVNGIPESA

-1189 EGEVAPFE
+1189 DGEVAPFE
-1197 QQLSLNIRQHQ
+1197 QQLSLNIRQRQ
-1208 EMGET
+1208 EIGET
-1213 HNARD
+1213 YNARD

-1242 GADTSTSG
+1242 GADTSMNG

-1287 TKVGFATLGLITP
+1287 TKVGFATLGLIIP
-1300 LALLPLAQ
+1300 LALLPLAP
-1308 MSWQPILDGVLVGTL
+1308 MSWQPILDGLFIGIL
-1323 ISIVFWLI
+1323 ISIGFWLI
-1331 CGCFKCCARCC
+1331 CGCVHCCANCC
-1342 PRIVGLKLP
+1342 PRLVGLKLP
-1351 TTTAALAMMFL
+1351 TTSAALAMMFL
-1362 FSHNAYAQGEK
+1362 LSHTASAQGEK
-1373 PNTEKSNA
+1373 PNEPGQKSNA

-1408 ERVFLSHEQFLQLY
+1408 ERVFLSHEQFLQLF
-1422 RLANPEKVSKQPA
+1422 RLANPDKVSKQPA
-1435 PQEGGIFESLYSA
+1435 PQAGGIFEALYAA
-1448 KLVADEKHPDE
+1448 KLVTDEKHPDE
-1459 AIIEVTARYAVKSFV
+1459 AMIEVTARFAVKSFV
-1474 DGQLLVDLPVGHVAA
+1474 DGQLLVDLPVGQVAA
-1489 REAKLNGQTAAL
+1489 REAKLNGKMAAL
-1501 ITNMGCFKVAVSKP
+1501 ITNNGCFKVAISKP
-1515 GLHVIDFT
+1515 GLHVIDFI
-1523 FGVPAKLSGTTGS
+1523 FGIPAKLSGTTGS

-1550 FELPGKDLS
+1550 FEVPGKDLS
-1559 LRVNDSSTIFR
+1559 LRVNGSSTIFR

-1582 PIDKGGE
+1582 PIDKGGD

-1665 EGAARKLRVIFRRN
+1665 EGAARKLRVNFRRN
-1679 VTDQTRLTIE
+1679 VADQTRLTIE
-1689 TFLDVKVGADPQM
+1689 TFLDVKVGTDPQV
-1702 ITVPQIPPLD
+1702 ISVPQIAPLE
-1712 ITNEIGQVAVFAG
+1712 ITNEIGQVAIFAG

-1739 QIDGDKFATQI
+1739 QIDSDKFATQI

-1768 PFALNLRA
+1768 PFSLNLQA
-1776 TRLESQAHITTQ
+1776 TRLESQAHITSQ

-1828 VQATE
+1828 VQATG

-1845 TTLTIE
+1845 SILTIE
-1851 LKGPRLGLLEVVL
+1851 LNGPRLGLMEVVL
-1864 GGFTPRNNSKATIE
+1864 GGITQRANSKATIE

-1901 GSLDSFEGWRQVD
+1901 GILDSFDEWRQVD
-1914 FTQVSGELRAI
+1914 AAHVSGDLRAI
-1925 RPAQPAQFAFTSNNA
+1925 RSAQSAQYAFSSNNTA
-1940 NPSMIS
+1940 PSSIS
-1946 LNLTLATPKLSANGL
+1946 LNLTQSTPKLSANGL
-1961 SMVTATDVAVV
+1961 SMVTATDVAVI
-1972 YMLAFQWQID
+1972 YMLALQWQID
-1982 VAKTDALTLTTPDWL
+1982 VAKTDTLTLTTPDWL

-2017 NNRTRWTIHFRSPV
+2017 NNRTRWTIHLRSPV

-2060 QKAVESQRQYV
+2060 QKGVESQRQYI
-2071 LLINSSIGQL
+2071 LLINSSLGQL
-2081 SSVDPSQVESV
+2081 SSVDPLLVESV

-2102 QEFVDQATELVR
+2102 QEFIDQATELVR
-2114 VKSLLTAPRWSL
+2114 VKSLLTAPKWSL

-2153 YRAQAVYTIKNR
+2153 YRAQALYTIKNR

-2178 EFLSM
+2178 ELLSV

-2218 SFPVKIVWR
+2218 SFPVKMVWR

-2270 TVYLPEDL
+2270 TVYLPDDL
-2278 DAQAA
+2278 DAQAT
-2283 RSTAKHNLSL
+2283 RSTVKHNLSL
-2293 SDGTDSLYGNAVLQE
+2293 SDGSDSLYGNAVLQE

-2326 QSRNNLKQ
+2326 QTRNNLKQ
-2334 IGVAADNLNQLS
+2334 IGVAAGNLNELS
-2346 KALQNYSD
+2346 KALDNFSD

-2359 EFAKNKAEVIKRLS
+2359 EFAKNKAEVMKRLS
-2373 EVENL
+2373 EVEKL
-2378 AREETQKTN
+2378 AREESQKTN

-2392 TNNPATAQGLN
+2392 ANNPAAAQGLN
-2403 YIQADGLAEGAAIV
+2403 YIQVEGLSEGAAIV

-2423 VFNSNNPTVFSKAD
+2423 VFNSNNPTVFSKSN

-2442 GNFNFGL
+2442 GSFNFGL
-2449 GIQDG
+2449 GIQDA
-2454 EPVAESKKES
+2454 EPVTGSKKED
-2464 NSQTSGRKDLSLAD
+2464 N
-2478 DSKSSKPSNEAGN
+2478 SKSDLAKDAGQSENGKPKQWNEIGN

-2499 RMSNGLNI
+2499 RMSNGINI
-2507 DELNTMVTNN
+2507 DELNTTVTNN
-2517 NALRQNRATPQQV
+2517 NTLRQNRAMPQQV
-2530 VKPGQQG
+2530 GQPVQQG
-2537 NLFGTYISSGDGT
+2537 NLFGAYMNNGDGSS
-2550 PNTMNLAEN
+2550 NTMNVTEN
-2559 LGNGTLWNREIQN
+2559 FGNGMLWNRDNPSANPQS
-2572 FAPPTSNPALS
+2572 SNPALG
-2583 FESDSFGNS
+2583 FESDYIGNNF
-2592 YTRFGAMGGGG
+2592 TRNGAMGGGG
-2603 GGMGGGMG
+2603 GGIGFATMPGSGFGGG
-2611 HIPISGSGPGNGYR
+2611 YR
-2625 YIRDNSGTLNQ
+2625 NIRDNLGTLNQ
-2636 LPADSLP
+2636 PPTDPSRAT
-2643 AKITSSPGF
+2643 ITSSPDF
-2652 SFQVPANAP
+2652 SFHAGFGLPA
-2661 PGIPVGQ
+2661 GQ
-2668 LAQDN
+2668 LAHDN
-2673 RKKAEQRVAQG
+2673 RQLAEQRVTQG
-2684 REIQNSKLGVNTAP
+2684 RQIGNGILGANTTP
-2698 PWKQPSGLSLGIN
+2698 TWKQPGGLSLGIN
-2711 LPVSG
+2711 LPLSG
-2716 HKLVFTKAGGDPK
+2716 RKLVFTKAGGDAK
-2729 LALDIQPRESIRWAM
+2729 LALDIRPRESIRWAI

-2750 VWLFVGAMILLTLR
+2750 VWLLVGATILFTLR
-2764 QASGIRRLVHL
+2764 QASGIRRLFHL
-2775 LPIVTAV
+2775 LPIVLAV

-2792 SPLNAAS
+2792 SPLNVAS
-2799 FILFLVSA
+2799 FVLFLVSA
-2807 MVTAWKKTAAWI
+2807 VVTAWKKPAAAI